1 MVLEG
6 LIYGQRHLEENM
18 KKTCH
23 CFEDPLKR
31 LSGEMD
37 RATLKVDVLLHV
49 AIARGPSATNHEIG
63 FKAGYAGKK
72 FFFLFYVFGIFIIF
86 SSVALH
92 RGQPSAKSHP
102 RWQPTRKLAVCCGG
116 AGFEP
121 DTAGQQSD
129 VLPLSHHA
137 FPICGKITCN
147 NLPGFVWYP
156 VCTPYTGTTLYA
168 S

>member
-1 MVLEG
+1 VTYTRQKMDLER

-63 FKAGYAGKK
+63 FKGTVQRDRFGWKWYQSIDLS
-72 FFFLFYVFGIFIIF
+72 LFVRRRDFQLI
-86 SSVALH
+86 L
-92 RGQPSAKSHP
+92 
-102 RWQPTRKLAVCCGG
+102 
-116 AGFEP
+116 
-121 DTAGQQSD
+121 TAHSR
-129 VLPLSHHA
+129 VRRPLSFRA
-137 FPICGKITCN
+137 TSYKYLQLSRLFPIKVQTSCSA
-147 NLPGFVWYP
+147 LFQ
-156 VCTPYTGTTLYA
+156 TPFCYSQLR
-168 S
+168 